1 MPRFN
6 HELLARVRTELNLTQ
21 EAAATAVG
29 VDVRTYRRYESG
41 AVNEAAEGFVIR
53 NASRRRLL
61 VQLGRELGIAEDELV
76 IADAPTTAA
85 PRAEWRTCHAHTLPR
100 APHFVG
106 REEVLALL
114 RGWERGRRAIAVVA
128 IGGAGKTALVERF
141 LVQLGDG
148 PHAGGVFVWSFYDDT
163 RVEAFFA
170 RATAY
175 FAGAAEVAAGD
186 RLDAL
191 QRALATGEPHL
202 LVLDGLEVLQ
212 GSGLGEASYG
222 RIVDGA
228 LRRLLTSM
236 ARGLGAARLLLTS
249 RFEPTDL
256 QAWEGAELV
265 TVRLGGLSRPEGSLL
280 LARWGLAGGET
291 LQPLVDRVGGH
302 ALSVAMLGSYAGA
315 FLGGDVERAQA
326 IELEPAARDDVQA
339 RRLLAVL
346 AAYAK
351 ALAPE
356 ERDVA
361 ARLALFPAGADVA
374 LLARLATAGGVAAGS
389 LAGLGAGA
397 IAAIVARLERL
408 GLVARVAP
416 QRFTAHPFV
425 AQYFRSLLAAP
436 PEAIHEVEREHL
448 IARLDDTRAGSSTDA
463 LLDTYETLLI
473 HTLRAGRADEAA
485 SLYFRSLGGFAHLG
499 LQRGAMS
506 RGVRIVREFADDG
519 DPERFTTAIDP
530 GRRARLLYDWGL
542 YAGALGDLALA
553 SRCYRIHGALVR
565 ESGQLEALTTSLRA
579 LAYTERLAG
588 SLTEALRLTEAAAAV
603 AREVAADGDVAR
615 ALALKARVLHDLGRV
630 DEADACFLEVRRL
643 GDRPFARR
651 SFWAAE
657 HELALGRVAT
667 ARAEVEGNLAGL
679 RELGWAGHRA
689 HAETILGDVALAG
702 DEPDPDRASDHLAHA
717 RGWTAL
723 TGEVEVVLRCQALAA
738 RICLAER
745 RFADADSAIR
755 SGLALSETCGFGL
768 FAVDFNNLRLER
780 ALAVDAGASEAATLA
795 LTAARARPAY
805 AWGLAD
811 ALHLAGL
818 AALAEGRAGA
828 RALLGEAER
837 VRAGLRHPGLAATR
851 EALARAG

>member
-21 EAAATAVG
+21 EAAAAAVG

-76 IADAPTTAA
+76 IADATAGPV
-85 PRAEWRTCHAHTLPR
+85 PRAGWHTCHAHTLPR

-114 RGWERGRRAIAVVA
+114 RGWARGCRAIAVVA

-141 LVQLGDG
+141 LAQLGDG

-163 RVEAFFA
+163 RVEAFFT
-170 RATAY
+170 RATEY
-175 FAGAAEVAAGD
+175 FAGTAEVAAGD

-212 GSGLGEASYG
+212 GSGLGDASYG

-236 ARGLGAARLLLTS
+236 TRGLGAARVLLTS
-249 RFEPTDL
+249 RFEATDL
-256 QAWEGAELV
+256 HAWEGAELV
-265 TVRLGGLSRPEGSLL
+265 TVRLGGLSRAEGSLL
-280 LARWGLAGGET
+280 LARWGLAADET
-291 LQPLVDRVGGH
+291 LVDRVGGH

-315 FLGGDVERAQA
+315 FLGGDVAGAQR
-326 IELEPAARDDVQA
+326 IELEPAARDDIQA

-346 AAYAK
+346 TAYAK
-351 ALAPE
+351 ALAPA
-356 ERDVA
+356 ERDVV

-389 LAGLGAGA
+389 LVGLGAGG

-425 AQYFRSLLAAP
+425 AQYFRSLLDAP

-448 IARLDDTRAGSSTDA
+448 IARLDDARVGASTDA

-473 HTLRAGRADEAA
+473 HTLRAGRAEEAA
-485 SLYFRSLGGFAHLG
+485 SLYFRSLGGFSHLG

-519 DPERFTTAIDP
+519 DPACVTTAIDP
-530 GRRARLLYDWGL
+530 GRRARLVYDWGL

-553 SRCYRIHGALVR
+553 SQCYRIHGVLVR
-565 ESGQLEALTTSLRA
+565 ELGQLEVLTTSLRA

-588 SLTEALRLTEAAAAV
+588 SLIEALRLTEAAADV
-603 AREVAADGDVAR
+603 AREVVSDGDLAR
-615 ALALKARVLHDLGRV
+615 ALALRARVLHDLGRV

-651 SFWAAE
+651 SFWEAE
-657 HELALGRVAT
+657 HGLALGRVAA

-679 RELGWAGHRA
+679 HALGWDGHRA

-702 DEPDPDRASDHLAHA
+702 DEPDPDRASDHLAQA
-717 RGWTAL
+717 RGWTAV

-738 RICLAER
+738 KICLAER
-745 RFADADSAIR
+745 RFADADITIR

-768 FAVDFNNLRLER
+768 FTVDLNNLRLER
-780 ALAVDAGASEAATLA
+780 ALALAAGVSEAATQA

-818 AALAEGRAGA
+818 AGLAEDGDGA

-837 VRAGLRHPGLAATR
+837 VRVGLRHPGLAATR
-851 EALARAG
+851 EALARVG

>member
-1 MPRFN
+1 VPRFN

-21 EAAATAVG
+21 EAAAAAVG

-61 VQLGRELGIAEDELV
+61 VQLVRELGIAEDELV
-76 IADAPTTAA
+76 TADAPIAGPA
-85 PRAEWRTCHAHTLPR
+85 PRAGWHTAHVHTLPR

-106 REEVLALL
+106 REDVLALL
-114 RGWERGRRAIAVVA
+114 RGWERGCKAIAVVA

-141 LVQLGDG
+141 LAQLGDG

-191 QRALATGEPHL
+191 QRALATGESHL

-212 GSGLGEASYG
+212 DSGLGEGSYG

-236 ARGLGAARLLLTS
+236 VRGLGAARLLLTS

-256 QAWEGAELV
+256 QAWEGAALV
-265 TVRLGGLSRPEGSLL
+265 TVRLGGLSRAEGSLL
-280 LARWGLAGGET
+280 LARWGLAGET
-291 LQPLVDRVGGH
+291 LASLVDRVGGH

-315 FLGGDVERAQA
+315 FLGGDVERAQT
-326 IELEPAARDDVQA
+326 IELGPAARDDVQA

-346 AAYAK
+346 AAYAT

-356 ERDVA
+356 ERDVV

-374 LLARLATAGGVAAGS
+374 LLARLAAAGGVAAGS
-389 LAGLGAGA
+389 LAGQGAGG

-408 GLVARVAP
+408 GLVAKVAP

-425 AQYFRSLLAAP
+425 AQYFRSLLDAP

-448 IARLDDTRAGSSTDA
+448 IANLDDARVGASTDA

-506 RGVRIVREFADDG
+506 RGVRIVREFAEDG
-519 DPERFTTAIDP
+519 DPARLTTALDT
-530 GRRARLLYDWGL
+530 GRRVRLLYEWGL

-553 SRCYRIHGALVR
+553 SRCYRIHGALVG
-565 ESGQLEALTTSLRA
+565 ELGLLEALTTSLRA

-603 AREVAADGDVAR
+603 AREVASDGDVAR

-651 SFWAAE
+651 SFWEAE
-657 HELALGRVAT
+657 HGLALGRVAA

-679 RELGWAGHRA
+679 RELGWNGHRA

-702 DEPDPDRASDHLAHA
+702 DEPDPNRASDHLAQA
-717 RGWTAL
+717 REWTAV
-723 TGEVEVVLRCQALAA
+723 TGEVEVVLRCQVLAA
-738 RICLAER
+738 KICLAER
-745 RFADADSAIR
+745 RFADADIAIR
-755 SGLALSETCGFGL
+755 SGQALSETCGFGL

-780 ALAVDAGASEAATLA
+780 ALAVDAGASEAATQA
-795 LTAARARPAY
+795 LMAARARPAY

-818 AALAEGRAGA
+818 AALAEGGAGA
-828 RALLGEAER
+828 RALLDEAER
-837 VRAGLRHPGLAATR
+837 VRTGLRHPGLAATR
-851 EALARAG
+851 EALARTG

>member
-21 EAAATAVG
+21 EAAAAAVG

-76 IADAPTTAA
+76 IADAPSTAA
-85 PRAEWRTCHAHTLPR
+85 LRAGWHTCHAHTLPR

-106 REEVLALL
+106 REDVLALL
-114 RGWERGRRAIAVVA
+114 RGWARGRRAIAVVA
-128 IGGAGKTALVERF
+128 IGGAGKTALIERF
-141 LVQLGDG
+141 LAQLGDG

-175 FAGAAEVAAGD
+175 FAGTTEVAAGD
-186 RLDAL
+186 RLEAL

-212 GSGLGEASYG
+212 GSGLGDASYG

-236 ARGLGAARLLLTS
+236 VRGLGAARLLLTS

-256 QAWEGAELV
+256 QAWEGTELL
-265 TVRLGGLSRPEGSLL
+265 TVRLGGLSRADGSLL

-291 LQPLVDRVGGH
+291 LEPLVDRVGGH

-315 FLGGDVERAQA
+315 FLGGDAERAQA

-346 AAYAK
+346 TAYAK
-351 ALAPE
+351 
-356 ERDVA
+356 
-361 ARLALFPAGADVA
+361 
-374 LLARLATAGGVAAGS
+374 
-389 LAGLGAGA
+389 
-397 IAAIVARLERL
+397 
-408 GLVARVAP
+408 
-416 QRFTAHPFV
+416 
-425 AQYFRSLLAAP
+425 
-436 PEAIHEVEREHL
+436 
-448 IARLDDTRAGSSTDA
+448 
-463 LLDTYETLLI
+463 
-473 HTLRAGRADEAA
+473 
-485 SLYFRSLGGFAHLG
+485 
-499 LQRGAMS
+499 
-506 RGVRIVREFADDG
+506 
-519 DPERFTTAIDP
+519 
-530 GRRARLLYDWGL
+530 
-542 YAGALGDLALA
+542 
-553 SRCYRIHGALVR
+553 CYRIHGALVR
-565 ESGQLEALTTSLRA
+565 ESGPLEAWTTSLRA

-588 SLTEALRLTEAAAAV
+588 SLTEALGLTEAAAAV
-603 AREVAADGDVAR
+603 AREAAADGDVAR

-651 SFWAAE
+651 SFWEAE
-657 HELALGRVAT
+657 HGLALGRVAV

-679 RELGWAGHRA
+679 RALGWAGHRA
-689 HAETILGDVALAG
+689 HAETILGDAALAG
-702 DEPDPDRASDHLAHA
+702 DEPDPDHASDHLAHA
-717 RGWTAL
+717 REWTAV

-738 RICLAER
+738 KICLAER
-745 RFADADSAIR
+745 RFADADITIR

-780 ALAVDAGASEAATLA
+780 ALAVGAGGSEAATQA
-795 LTAARARPAY
+795 LIAARARPAY

-818 AALAEGRAGA
+818 AALAEGGAGA
-828 RALLGEAER
+828 RALLGEAEI
-837 VRAGLRHPGLAATR
+837 VRTGLRHPGLAATR
-851 EALARAG
+851 KALARAGES